1 MALYL
6 ACCPT
11 LNRKKHTCLRN
22 YLLTKLLHIHTYYTY
37 TYLNDVQPLCKICNL
52 FFLDPPQPPNIIKRV
67 FMNGFIDNRLSM
79 LISGMRQFHLK
90 NSVVESSLPLLLK
103 VTCKK

>member
-52 FFLDPPQPPNIIKRV
+52 FFLDPPPTPEYNKESIHERFHRQSFEHVNL
-67 FMNGFIDNRLSM
+67 GHAS
-79 LISGMRQFHLK
+79 ISLK
-90 NSVVESSLPLLLK
+90 
-103 VTCKK
+103 KKCS